1 MAKQDVIKKIIKEIS
16 FVTSIKKEKIEINKP
31 VNNYADFFENQ
42 EILTK
47 IGDIFEVNPVDIE
60 NKNTIE
66 EIASFIIEREEY

>member
-1 MAKQDVIKKIIKEIS
+1 MQ
-16 FVTSIKKEKIEINKP
+16 T
-31 VNNYADFFENQ
+31 FFENQ

-66 EIASFIIEREEY
+66 EIANFIIEREKY